1 MSILKYEKI
10 KGESDFMFKNRLRNY
25 GLWVSI
31 AALVPLLLSAFGVKI
46 VDEQKYMELIN
57 AVLAILVGLGLINN
71 PDTQNRWFKDDKV
84 EDVKKI
90 EEKESV

>member
-1 MSILKYEKI
+1 
-10 KGESDFMFKNRLRNY
+10 MFKNRLRNY

-31 AALVPLLLSAFGVKI
+31 SALVPLLLSAFGVKI

>member
-1 MSILKYEKI
+1 
-10 KGESDFMFKNRLRNY
+10 MFKNRLRNY

-46 VDEQKYMELIN
+46 VDEQRYMELIN

>member
-1 MSILKYEKI
+1 
-10 KGESDFMFKNRLRNY
+10 MFKNRLINY

>member
-10 KGESDFMFKNRLRNY
+10 KGEYDFMFKNRLRNY

-57 AVLAILVGLGLINN
+57 N

>member
-10 KGESDFMFKNRLRNY
+10 KGEYDFMFKNRLGNY

-90 EEKESV
+90 

>member
-10 KGESDFMFKNRLRNY
+10 KGEYDFMFKNRLRNY